1 MKFTRIL
8 KRACLIF
15 FGMLSALAVN
25 AQSNPD
31 IMLYTTDFTGWT
43 ALAEPGSN
51 GTYPQSSGDGAG
63 FVLSQKPGIYPAG
76 TINSFTG
83 YVTNLSSS
91 WSITSKPLDFVSGGV
106 VDLWY
111 CVDQGSAANLSISD
125 ANFVRILEIQDP
137 SGAIQDYKNI
147 KAGSQAF
154 NKTAG
159 TSAEKKQLD
168 ESLLG
173 QWYAGNTITLRYQG
187 SWYHLQFSLPTS
199 YAGTKTVV
207 WQTSKQTDKI
217 VSIAYYTSVGSTPY
231 VAATDFPNAGQ
242 DGSKTP
248 EAFKLQGEIG
258 GAQVSGNVAIK
269 GFNLTQDVQLS
280 IIGQDAAKFTLGA
293 TTMSAADAM
302 AGANVAVSFTP
313 SVKASAASAMLKISS
328 GANDYYVNL
337 VGATGSGDPQI
348 IASTSKL
355 NFWTSLI
362 ATTTQ
367 NLDVSGLNLT
377 GPITATLEG
386 AGASRFTLSTTE
398 ISLADATRGTV
409 LDITF
414 TGDIKAGELP
424 ANLVLSSPGAQ
435 SVTVPL
441 NGVTSLLRPV
451 MYPLTFDVSPSGT
464 AYVETNPGGTVF
476 LEGTQV
482 TVTVTLEK
490 GYKVARWQDASGNT
504 RSTRVFVVSE
514 SKNTMSG
521 DPITV
526 FTEKGQQSEGGDD
539 PVEVKGLVA
548 LEATNVTANSMTA
561 NWTSQDGN
569 ANGYIVTVTD
579 ANGNVV
585 ATLQAAST
593 ATSVEISGL
602 DENTLYYYTV
612 EGTGTE
618 GTVTTEKVGGFKTP
632 STTVKVCGSDDYND

>member
-1 MKFTRIL
+1 MNL
-8 KRACLIF
+8 KSIIKKSVLASMLAITTAA
-15 FGMLSALAVN
+15 FG
-25 AQSNPD
+25 QKD
-31 IMLYTTDFTGWT
+31 IMLYSTDFTDWT
-43 ALAEPGSN
+43 AQVMTGSSDVLN
-51 GTYPQSSGDGAG
+51 QKG
-63 FVLSQKPGIYPAG
+63 FSYSAKPGVYPTETTGCGDVGFIASQNS
-76 TINSFTG
+76 TNKLTFPSFTF
-83 YVTNLSSS
+83 
-91 WSITSKPLDFVSGGV
+91 ISGGV
-106 VDLWY
+106 VVIEC
-111 CVDQGSAANLSISD
+111 CVNKNGKTLTLSG
-125 ANFVRILEIQDP
+125 
-137 SGAIQDYKNI
+137 SGASGVTASVPESPTATKASDEEQVSGAQVKTGKDYGKYVIEYVFSGSGDIQLEL
-147 KAGSQAF
+147 AT
-154 NKTAG
+154 TA
-159 TSAEKKQLD
+159 KKGEVD
-168 ESLLG
+168 ISK
-173 QWYAGNTITLRYQG
+173 ITVY
-187 SWYHLQFSLPTS
+187 S
-199 YAGTKTVV
+199 
-207 WQTSKQTDKI
+207 
-217 VSIAYYTSVGSTPY
+217 SVGSTPY
-231 VAATDFPNAGQ
+231 VCSPDYPDAKA
-242 DGSKTP
+242 DGSGTSLGL
-248 EAFKLQGEIG
+248 KLQGEIG
-258 GAQVSGNVAIK
+258 GAAVTGNVTIK
-269 GFNLTQDVQLS
+269 GYNLTGDVTFS
-280 IIGQDAAKFTLGA
+280 VVGQDAAKFTLGA

-302 AGANVAVSFTP
+302 AGTNSVAVNFTP
-313 SVKASAASAMLKISS
+313 SVKAGNAVAMLKISS
-328 GANDYYVNL
+328 ATNDYYVNL
-337 VGATGSGDPQI
+337 IGATGSGNPQI
-348 IASTSKL
+348 VAPTSLL

-398 ISLADATRGTV
+398 ISLADATKGTT
-409 LDITF
+409 LGITF

-424 ANLVLSSPGAQ
+424 ANLVLSSPGAP

-451 MYPLTFDVSPSGT
+451 MYPLTFDVNPTGT

-482 TVTVTLEK
+482 TVKVTLEK

-539 PVEVKGLVA
+539 LVEVKGLVA
-548 LEATNVTANSMTA
+548 LEATNITANSMTA

-579 ANGNVV
+579 ASGNVV
-585 ATLQAAST
+585 ATQQAAST

>member
-1 MKFTRIL
+1 MNL
-8 KRACLIF
+8 KSIIKKSVLASMLAITTAA
-15 FGMLSALAVN
+15 FG
-25 AQSNPD
+25 QKD
-31 IMLYTTDFTGWT
+31 IMLYSTDFTDWT
-43 ALAEPGSN
+43 AQVMTGSSDVLN
-51 GTYPQSSGDGAG
+51 QKG
-63 FVLSQKPGIYPAG
+63 FSYSAKPGVYPTETTGCGDVGFIASSNS
-76 TINSFTG
+76 TNKLTFPSFTF
-83 YVTNLSSS
+83 
-91 WSITSKPLDFVSGGV
+91 ISGGV
-106 VDLWY
+106 VVIEC
-111 CVDQGSAANLSISD
+111 CVNKNGKTLTLSG
-125 ANFVRILEIQDP
+125 
-137 SGAIQDYKNI
+137 SGASGVTASVPESPTATKASDEEQVSGAQVKTGKDYGKYVIEYVFSGSGDIQLEL
-147 KAGSQAF
+147 AT
-154 NKTAG
+154 TA
-159 TSAEKKQLD
+159 KKGEVD
-168 ESLLG
+168 ISK
-173 QWYAGNTITLRYQG
+173 ITVY
-187 SWYHLQFSLPTS
+187 S
-199 YAGTKTVV
+199 
-207 WQTSKQTDKI
+207 
-217 VSIAYYTSVGSTPY
+217 SVGSTPY
-231 VAATDFPNAGQ
+231 VCSPDYPDAKA
-242 DGSKTP
+242 DGSGTSLGL
-248 EAFKLQGEIG
+248 KLQGEIG
-258 GAQVSGNVAIK
+258 GAAVTGNVTIK
-269 GFNLTQDVQLS
+269 GYNLTGDVTFS
-280 IIGQDAAKFTLGA
+280 VVGQDAAKFTLDA

-302 AGANVAVSFTP
+302 AGTNFVAVNFTP
-313 SVKASAASAMLKISS
+313 SVKAGNAVAMLKISS
-328 GANDYYVNL
+328 ATNDYYVNL
-337 VGATGSGDPQI
+337 IGATGSGNPQI
-348 IASTSKL
+348 VAPTSLL

-377 GPITATLEG
+377 GPITATVEG
-386 AGASRFTLSTTE
+386 AGASRFSLSTSE
-398 ISLADATRGTV
+398 ISLADATKGTT
-409 LDITF
+409 LGITF

-435 SVTVPL
+435 SVTIPL
-441 NGVTSLLRPV
+441 KGVTSLLRPV

-464 AYVETNPGGTVF
+464 AYVETNPGGTIF

-548 LEATNVTANSMTA
+548 LEATNITANSMTA

-579 ANGNVV
+579 ASGNVV
-585 ATLQAAST
+585 ATQQAAST

-632 STTVKVCGSDDYND
+632 SSTVKVCGSDDYND

>member
-1 MKFTRIL
+1 M
-8 KRACLIF
+8 
-15 FGMLSALAVN
+15 
-25 AQSNPD
+25 
-31 IMLYTTDFTGWT
+31 
-43 ALAEPGSN
+43 
-51 GTYPQSSGDGAG
+51 
-63 FVLSQKPGIYPAG
+63 
-76 TINSFTG
+76 
-83 YVTNLSSS
+83 
-91 WSITSKPLDFVSGGV
+91 
-106 VDLWY
+106 
-111 CVDQGSAANLSISD
+111 
-125 ANFVRILEIQDP
+125 
-137 SGAIQDYKNI
+137 
-147 KAGSQAF
+147 
-154 NKTAG
+154 
-159 TSAEKKQLD
+159 
-168 ESLLG
+168 
-173 QWYAGNTITLRYQG
+173 
-187 SWYHLQFSLPTS
+187 
-199 YAGTKTVV
+199 
-207 WQTSKQTDKI
+207 
-217 VSIAYYTSVGSTPY
+217 
-231 VAATDFPNAGQ
+231 
-242 DGSKTP
+242 
-248 EAFKLQGEIG
+248 
-258 GAQVSGNVAIK
+258 
-269 GFNLTQDVQLS
+269 
-280 IIGQDAAKFTLGA
+280 
-293 TTMSAADAM
+293 
-302 AGANVAVSFTP
+302 
-313 SVKASAASAMLKISS
+313 
-328 GANDYYVNL
+328 
-337 VGATGSGDPQI
+337 
-348 IASTSKL
+348 
-355 NFWTSLI
+355 
-362 ATTTQ
+362 
-367 NLDVSGLNLT
+367 NLT

-548 LEATNVTANSMTA
+548 LEATNITANSMTA

-585 ATLQAAST
+585 ATQQAAST

>member
-1 MKFTRIL
+1 MKI
-8 KRACLIF
+8 KSIISKAV
-15 FGMLSALAVN
+15 SVALVSVASLN
-25 AQSNPD
+25 AFAQYND
-31 IMLYTTDFTGWT
+31 IMLYSTDFSVSDGWT
-43 ALAEPGSN
+43 DMSSTGS
-51 GTYPQSSGDGAG
+51 SDA
-63 FVLSQKPGIYPAG
+63 LSQKGFSIVAKPVFNASG
-76 TINSFTG
+76 TTNNGNFTG
-83 YVTNLSSS
+83 YIASLNSTSTITTPTFTFISGGMIEMDLDVAKNGKGFTLSAASG
-91 WSITSKPLDFVSGGV
+91 SISNIQGTIVSQAEPIPTKASDQASFSGATFKTGKNYGAYKIRYTFDGSGDISFKLASTSKEAEV
-106 VDLWY
+106 
-111 CVDQGSAANLSISD
+111 
-125 ANFVRILEIQDP
+125 
-137 SGAIQDYKNI
+137 NI
-147 KAGSQAF
+147 ASM
-154 NKTAG
+154 
-159 TSAEKKQLD
+159 
-168 ESLLG
+168 
-173 QWYAGNTITLRYQG
+173 
-187 SWYHLQFSLPTS
+187 
-199 YAGTKTVV
+199 TV
-207 WQTSKQTDKI
+207 
-217 VSIAYYTSVGSTPY
+217 YTGVGSVPY
-231 VAATDFPNAGQ
+231 VASPSYPNAGD
-242 DGSKTP
+242 DGSKSTVG
-248 EAFKLQGEIG
+248 LTLS
-258 GAQVSGNVAIK
+258 GAVGGNVVTGPIDIK
-269 GFNLTQDVQLS
+269 GYNLSGPVS
-280 IIGQDAAKFTLGA
+280 ISFVGDDAAKFSVDQTSLDAA
-293 TTMSAADAM
+293 TAM
-302 AGANVAVSFTP
+302 AGTNVTVSFKT
-313 SVKASAASAMLKISS
+313 SVKSGVASALMKLSGGSA
-328 GANDYYVNL
+328 DYYVN
-337 VGATGSGDPQI
+337 VYGSSGSGNPEI
-348 IASTSKL
+348 VASASPL

-367 NLDVSGLNLT
+367 SLDVSGLNLT
-377 GPITATLEG
+377 GPITASITG
-386 AGASRFTLSTTE
+386 AGADRFSLSTTS
-398 ISLADATRGTV
+398 IPAIGTT
-409 LDITF
+409 LNITF

-424 ANLVLSSPGAQ
+424 ANLVLSSPGAP

-526 FTEKGQQSEGGDD
+526 FTEKGQQSEGDDD

-548 LEATNVTANSMTA
+548 LEATNITANSMTA

-579 ANGNVV
+579 ASGNVV
-585 ATLQAAST
+585 ATQQAAST

>member
-1 MKFTRIL
+1 
-8 KRACLIF
+8 
-15 FGMLSALAVN
+15 MLSALAVN

-43 ALAEPGSN
+43 ELAEPGSN

-91 WSITSKPLDFVSGGV
+91 WSITSKPFDFVSGGV

-137 SGAIQDYKNI
+137 NGAIEDYSKI
-147 KAGSQAF
+147 KAGGQAF

-199 YAGTKTVV
+199 FAGTKTVV

-217 VSIAYYTSVGSTPY
+217 VSIAYYTSVGTTPY
-231 VAATDFPNAGQ
+231 VCSSNYPDAGV
-242 DGSKTP
+242 DGTKTS
-248 EAFKLQGEIG
+248 AGLILKGEVKG
-258 GAQVSGNVAIK
+258 PQVSGNVLIK
-269 GFNLTQDVQLS
+269 GYNLTGDVTFS
-280 IIGQDAAKFTLGA
+280 VIGKDAAKFSLGA
-293 TTMSAADAM
+293 TTMSAEDAK
-302 AGANVAVSFTP
+302 AGTNSVAVNFTP
-313 SVKASAASAMLKISS
+313 SAKARADSAMLKISS

-337 VGATGSGDPQI
+337 LGATGSGDPQI
-348 IASTSKL
+348 IASTSPL

-367 NLDVSGLNLT
+367 SLDVSGLNLT
-377 GPITATLEG
+377 GPITASITG
-386 AGASRFTLSTTE
+386 AGADRFTLSTTS
-398 ISLADATRGTV
+398 IPAVGTTF
-409 LDITF
+409 LNITF

-424 ANLVLSSPGAQ
+424 ANLVLNSPGAQ
-435 SVTVPL
+435 TVTVPL

-482 TVTVTLEK
+482 TVKVTLEN

-526 FTEKGQQSEGGDD
+526 FTEIGQQSEGGDD

-548 LEATNVTANSMTA
+548 LEATNVTSNSITA
-561 NWTSQDGN
+561 NWTAQDGN

-579 ANGNVV
+579 ATGNVV
-585 ATLQAAST
+585 ATQQAAST

-632 STTVKVCGSDDYND
+632 SSTVKVCGSDDYND

>member
-1 MKFTRIL
+1 MNL
-8 KRACLIF
+8 KSIIKKSVLASMLAITTAA
-15 FGMLSALAVN
+15 FG
-25 AQSNPD
+25 QKD
-31 IMLYTTDFTGWT
+31 IMLYSTDFTDWT
-43 ALAEPGSN
+43 AQVMTGSSDVLN
-51 GTYPQSSGDGAG
+51 QKG
-63 FVLSQKPGIYPAG
+63 FSYSAKPGVYPTETTGCGDVGFIASSNS
-76 TINSFTG
+76 TNKLTFPSFTF
-83 YVTNLSSS
+83 
-91 WSITSKPLDFVSGGV
+91 ISGGV
-106 VDLWY
+106 VVIEC
-111 CVDQGSAANLSISD
+111 CVNKNGKTLTLSG
-125 ANFVRILEIQDP
+125 
-137 SGAIQDYKNI
+137 SGASGVTASVPESPTASKASDEEQVSGAQVKTGKDYGKYVIEYVFSGSGDIQLEL
-147 KAGSQAF
+147 AT
-154 NKTAG
+154 TA
-159 TSAEKKQLD
+159 KKGEVD
-168 ESLLG
+168 ISK
-173 QWYAGNTITLRYQG
+173 ITVY
-187 SWYHLQFSLPTS
+187 S
-199 YAGTKTVV
+199 
-207 WQTSKQTDKI
+207 
-217 VSIAYYTSVGSTPY
+217 SVGSTPY
-231 VAATDFPNAGQ
+231 VCSPDYPDAKA
-242 DGSKTP
+242 DGSGTSLGL
-248 EAFKLQGEIG
+248 KLQGEIG
-258 GAQVSGNVAIK
+258 GAAVTGNVTIK
-269 GFNLTQDVQLS
+269 GYNLTGDVTFS
-280 IIGQDAAKFTLGA
+280 VVGQDAAKFTLGA

-302 AGANVAVSFTP
+302 VGTNSVAVNFTP
-313 SVKASAASAMLKISS
+313 SVKAGNAVAMLKISS
-328 GANDYYVNL
+328 ATNDYYVNL
-337 VGATGSGDPQI
+337 IGATGSGNPQI
-348 IASTSKL
+348 VAPTSLL

-377 GPITATLEG
+377 GPITATVEG
-386 AGASRFTLSTTE
+386 TGASRFSLSTSE
-398 ISLADATRGTV
+398 ISLADATKGTT
-409 LDITF
+409 LGITF

-424 ANLVLSSPGAQ
+424 ANLVLSSSGAQ
-435 SVTVPL
+435 SVTIPL
-441 NGVTSLLRPV
+441 KGVTSLLRPV

-548 LEATNVTANSMTA
+548 LEATNITANSMTA
-561 NWTSQDGN
+561 NWTAQDGN

-585 ATLQAAST
+585 ATQQAAST

>member
-1 MKFTRIL
+1 MEVEFYSTSTNAREIS
-8 KRACLIF
+8 
-15 FGMLSALAVN
+15 LSESVTQVKL
-25 AQSNPD
+25 D
-31 IMLYTTDFTGWT
+31 YTD
-43 ALAEPGSN
+43 
-51 GTYPQSSGDGAG
+51 YVDGAA
-63 FVLSQKPGIYPAG
+63 K
-76 TINSFTG
+76 
-83 YVTNLSSS
+83 
-91 WSITSKPLDFVSGGV
+91 ITDGKV
-106 VDLWY
+106 
-111 CVDQGSAANLSISD
+111 
-125 ANFVRILEIQDP
+125 
-137 SGAIQDYKNI
+137 
-147 KAGSQAF
+147 
-154 NKTAG
+154 
-159 TSAEKKQLD
+159 
-168 ESLLG
+168 
-173 QWYAGNTITLRYQG
+173 GNTMMAVSTSNISTTPEDDRNVM
-187 SWYHLQFSLPTS
+187 LP
-199 YAGTKTVV
+199 AIRNGE
-207 WQTSKQTDKI
+207 WQTGSTFKSPKVANTTYVVSFNMPSVVGAKTIKVQGMNKDVYIKSLKI
-217 VSIAYYTSVGSTPY
+217 YTSVGNNPY
-231 VAATDFPNAGQ
+231 VASPSYPNAGS
-242 DGSKTP
+242 DGSKTSVGLT
-248 EAFKLQGEIG
+248 LQGEVG
-258 GAQVSGNVAIK
+258 GAQVSGNVDIK
-269 GFNLTQDVQLS
+269 GFNLTGDVTFS
-280 IIGQDAAKFTLGA
+280 VVGNDAAKFTLGA

-302 AGANVAVSFTP
+302 AGTNTVAVNFTP
-313 SVKASAASAMLKISS
+313 SVKAGNAVAMLKISS
-328 GANDYYVNL
+328 ASNDYYVNL
-337 VGATGSGDPQI
+337 IGATGSGNPQI

-398 ISLADATRGTV
+398 ISLADATKGTT
-409 LDITF
+409 LGITF

-424 ANLVLSSPGAQ
+424 ANLVLSSAGAQ

-451 MYPLTFDVSPSGT
+451 MYPLEFDVNPSGT

-548 LEATNVTANSMTA
+548 LEATNVTSNSITA
-561 NWTSQDGN
+561 NWTAQDGN

-579 ANGNVV
+579 ASGNVV
-585 ATLQAAST
+585 ATQQAAST

-602 DENTLYYYTV
+602 EENTLYYYTV

-632 STTVKVCGSDDYND
+632 SSTVKVCGSDDYND

>member
-1 MKFTRIL
+1 MNL
-8 KRACLIF
+8 KSIIKKSVLVSMLAITTAA
-15 FGMLSALAVN
+15 FG
-25 AQSNPD
+25 QKD
-31 IMLYTTDFTGWT
+31 IMLYSTDFTDWT
-43 ALAEPGSN
+43 AQVMTGSSDVLN
-51 GTYPQSSGDGAG
+51 QKG
-63 FVLSQKPGIYPAG
+63 FSYSAKPGVYPTETTGCGDMGFIASQNS
-76 TINSFTG
+76 TNKLTFPSFTF
-83 YVTNLSSS
+83 
-91 WSITSKPLDFVSGGV
+91 ISGGV
-106 VDLWY
+106 VVIEC
-111 CVDQGSAANLSISD
+111 CVNKNGKTLTLSG
-125 ANFVRILEIQDP
+125 
-137 SGAIQDYKNI
+137 SGASGVTASVPESPTATKASDEEQVSGAQVKTGKDYGKYVIEYVFSGSGDIQLEL
-147 KAGSQAF
+147 AT
-154 NKTAG
+154 TA
-159 TSAEKKQLD
+159 KKGEVD
-168 ESLLG
+168 ISK
-173 QWYAGNTITLRYQG
+173 ITVY
-187 SWYHLQFSLPTS
+187 S
-199 YAGTKTVV
+199 
-207 WQTSKQTDKI
+207 
-217 VSIAYYTSVGSTPY
+217 SVGSTPY
-231 VAATDFPNAGQ
+231 VCSPDYPDAKA
-242 DGSKTP
+242 DGSGTSLGL
-248 EAFKLQGEIG
+248 KLQGEIG
-258 GAQVSGNVAIK
+258 GAAVTGNVTIK
-269 GFNLTQDVQLS
+269 GYNLTGDVTFS
-280 IIGQDAAKFTLGA
+280 VVGQDAAKFTLGA

-302 AGANVAVSFTP
+302 VGTNSVAVNFTP
-313 SVKASAASAMLKISS
+313 SVKAGNAVAMLKISS
-328 GANDYYVNL
+328 ATNDYYVNL
-337 VGATGSGDPQI
+337 IGATGSGNPQI
-348 IASTSKL
+348 VAPTSLL

-377 GPITATLEG
+377 GPITATVEG
-386 AGASRFTLSTTE
+386 TGASRFSLSTSE
-398 ISLADATRGTV
+398 ISLADATKGTT
-409 LDITF
+409 LGITF

-424 ANLVLSSPGAQ
+424 ANLVLSSSGAQ
-435 SVTVPL
+435 SVTIPL
-441 NGVTSLLRPV
+441 KGVTSLLRPV

-504 RSTRVFVVSE
+504 KSTRVFVVSE

-579 ANGNVV
+579 ASGNVV
-585 ATLQAAST
+585 ATQQAAST
-593 ATSVEISGL
+593 DTSVEISGL